1 MAAQENASVFHEP
14 VADIDCPGHNLPW
27 PERDE
32 LRDLCF
38 WSIFDQFLALYL
50 TLMREGHMAEM
61 VYICTSKIETA
72 V

>member
-1 MAAQENASVFHEP
+1 MTILLPEFHTGSG
-14 VADIDCPGHNLPW
+14 AMCI
-27 PERDE
+27 
-32 LRDLCF
+32 
-38 WSIFDQFLALYL
+38 ALIHFMYL